1 MSRAAGGKS
10 KGTSDEILAGE
21 YVLGVLP
28 IETQQVLEKR
38 MRSDALFAASVARWR
53 KNLVRDDQ
61 DERSCQQEIYNKI
74 YGEGH
79 LWAVRRQPL
88 FERARSLGERLWHS
102 TAFWRL
108 LTLLLGVYLYFEF
121 NR

>member
-10 KGTSDEILAGE
+10 KGKSDEILAGE

-28 IETQQVLEKR
+28 IEEQQVLEKR

-53 KNLVRDDQ
+53 KNLARGSQ
-61 DERSCQQEIYNKI
+61 DESSSQQEIYNQI

-79 LWAVRRQPL
+79 VWPVRRQPL
-88 FERARSLGERLWHS
+88 LERAISLGVRLWHS

-108 LTLLLGVYLYFEF
+108 LTLLMGAYLYFQF